1 MKEFIPAASPSPSAL
16 AEACWRFMPINHHF
30 NRESVARLRV
40 SLLAGGTS
48 F

>member
-1 MKEFIPAASPSPSAL
+1 MKEFIPATPASPLAL
-16 AEACWRFMPINHHF
+16 AEACWHFMPINHHF